1 MASDWLNEHGDLL
14 RLGMDALTA
23 LVWVAYLQLFLTSL
37 RRQRRSQ
44 ILINRGVGAGVDARC
59 FVGNLGHEPIYVL
72 ELIGE
77 LEADGRRLDAVITD
91 RSDLSRAEVNDPREA
106 ANQGPLKSG
115 ESYDAGSF
123 RDIADRVLRAHDAPP
138 GGAFDRVAL
147 TVVAATAASG
157 EPVAARR
164 SYRRTGEGD
173 AAALRPDSVQPR
185 QIRSRLQR
193 RRLKRRLR
201 RDLAVDAA

>member
-1 MASDWLNEHGDLL
+1 MGADWLNEHGELL
-14 RLGMDALTA
+14 RLGISGLTA
-23 LVWVAYLQLFLTSL
+23 VVWLVYLQLFLLSL

-44 ILINRGVGAGVDARC
+44 IMINRGVGAGVDALC

-77 LEADGRRLDAVITD
+77 VETGGRRFDAVITD
-91 RSDLSRAEVNDPREA
+91 RRDLSRDELNDPREA

-123 RDIADRVLRAHDAPP
+123 RDIADKVLRAHEEQA
-138 GGAFDRVAL
+138 GGAFDRIAL

-164 SYRRTGEGD
+164 SYRRSGEGD
-173 AAALRPDSVQPR
+173 AAALRPESIQPR
-185 QIRSRLQR
+185 QIRSLLER

-201 RDLAVDAA
+201 RDLEVDAA